1 MYIWDVCEEVPAGKV
16 NGIVAPTS
24 MPANIPTADE
34 IKWVKMFDEGRKSEI
49 PLSGM
54 EIKTLTS
61 PGSRVRKLMNGPD
74 KFDIL
79 VSNLSI
85 GDAIAFS
92 GMPCEPF
99 VDLGRDVK
107 SQSPFRMT
115 IATSLTN
122 GSEGYIPS
130 TKAHHEG
137 GYEGLSSRY
146 AAPTGDKLVAAQ
158 LKQLKSLKEQ
168 AAK

>member
-1 MYIWDVCEEVPAGKV
+1 
-16 NGIVAPTS
+16 
-24 MPANIPTADE
+24 
-34 IKWVKMFDEGRKSEI
+34 MFDEGRKNEI
-49 PLSGM
+49 PLKGM

-61 PGSRVRKLMNGPD
+61 PNSRVRKLMNGPAHL
-74 KFDIL
+74 DIL
-79 VSNLSI
+79 VSNVSI
-85 GDAIAFS
+85 GDSIAFS

-107 SQSPFRMT
+107 AQSPFRMT
-115 IATSLTN
+115 IVTSLTN

-137 GYEGLSSRY
+137 GYEGLSSRF

-158 LKQLKSLKEQ
+158 VNQLKQLKESAEK
-168 AAK
+168 